1 MTVDVAVAVTVV
13 IMTLSVVVFTC
24 VKTLLCQQVL
34 SWSAPQIFIERLVMQ
49 PDRGTVAKL
58 AEEAIQLADEALQ
71 AGAEGVG
78 HSLTAHISWNK
89 FIGAGRCHWLC
100 LELCSSC

>member
-34 SWSAPQIFIERLVMQ
+34 SWSAPKIFTDRLVMQ
-49 PDRGTVAKL
+49 PYRGTVGEF
-58 AEEAIQLADEALQ
+58 AEEVIQLADEALQ
-71 AGAEGVG
+71 AGAEGVEQ
-78 HSLTAHISWNK
+78 SLTLHISWNK

-100 LELCSSC
+100 LE

>member
-34 SWSAPQIFIERLVMQ
+34 SWSAPKIFTDRLVND
-49 PDRGTVAKL
+49 PCRGTVAEF
-58 AEEAIQLADEALQ
+58 AAEAIQLAEQALQ
-71 AGAEGVG
+71 AGAEGRG
-78 HSLTAHISWNK
+78 ESLTAHICWNK